1 MSDNHTAETPW
12 WGGKVPG
19 DAQGRKPSA
28 AATAKLKE
36 IAARYPNPHSAVMPA
51 LYIAQEELGHLSKE
65 ALAWVAESLS
75 MSPVQVMEVA
85 SFYTMYYKKPVGRYH
100 VQVCRTLSCM
110 VRGAPELTATLE
122 KKLGCHAHEVTHDG
136 MFSFEEVE
144 CLGSC
149 GTAPM
154 CQVNDRFFENLDGE
168 KLAALIEEIKREQ
181 PNLSL
186 SMKTDKLGDGLS
198 THGMSAV
205 RPNQSNTN
213 GDKR

>member
-1 MSDNHTAETPW
+1 MSENSSEGHGQSPW
-12 WGGKVPG
+12 WGGKVPSVAG
-19 DAQGRKPSA
+19 KVPSVEA
-28 AATAKLKE
+28 ASRLKALAAK
-36 IAARYPNPHSAVMPA
+36 YPNSNSAVMPG
-51 LYIAQEELGHLSKE
+51 LYIVQEELGYLTKE
-65 ALAWVAESLS
+65 GINWVAEQLS

-110 VRGAPELTATLE
+110 VRGAPALTAALE
-122 KKLGCHAHEVTHDG
+122 EKLGCHANEVTKDG

-154 CQVNDRFFENLDGE
+154 CQINDRFFENLDPQ
-168 KLAALIEEIKREQ
+168 KLLSLVEEIKREL

-186 SMKTDKLGDGLS
+186 STKLDKLGDGLAN
-198 THGMSAV
+198 HGMSAV
-205 RPNQSNTN
+205 REA
-213 GDKR
+213 GK